1 MRQVN
6 VLVTV
11 ILAITFLLGGSAM
24 AKDDAKENAL
34 AGARFGDTWLG
45 KEPTLE
51 RLENRVV
58 LVENWGY
65 QCPPCISSL
74 SKMAGLQSKFGRAG
88 LIVVGA
94 HASGS
99 SDAIKAAVLKIAKSK
114 GVNYT
119 LVSSGHVPGSTG
131 KGIPHCL
138 LLAPNGTLA
147 WQGTPYDPKLKAR
160 IVALLKRIKSP
171 AQLAQISLNLA
182 IFGEDPDPADY
193 DKVSRAVKAVT
204 TGRLGTAKLLCKAHV
219 EKKDV
224 AAEQAQGLIESID
237 TYCEEQLAEIE
248 KMKTDDPANAVMQLR
263 ILQKRM
269 TGTEMAKTLAAK
281 KTKMLADETFKTAI
295 KAQRQY
301 QIILKAVNKLPEKP
315 SNPAALKRWNRRYGS
330 SVKAIV
336 KRLEKFRKAYP
347 DSPFAEKLGE
357 KVGLLTANE
366 ISPF

>member
-6 VLVTV
+6 VFLTV
-11 ILAITFLLGGSAM
+11 MLAMTFLLGGSAM

-45 KEPTLE
+45 EEPTLE
-51 RLENRVV
+51 RLKNRVV

-65 QCPPCISSL
+65 KCPPCIASL

-94 HASGS
+94 HAQGS
-99 SDAIKAAVLKIAKSK
+99 SAAIKAAVLKMAKSK

-119 LVSSGHVPGSTG
+119 LVSSGHVPGSKG

-138 LLAPNGTLA
+138 LLAPDGTLA

-237 TYCEEQLAEIE
+237 TYCEDQLAEIE

-281 KTKMLADETFKTAI
+281 KTKMLADETFQTAI

-301 QIILKAVNKLPEKP
+301 QIILKGVNKIPEKP